1 MNRKPLTP
9 KSFGKRLREERL
21 RLGLTQGELAD
32 AAGVQRATV
41 YQYEK
46 GSRRPSLD
54 FLIELLPV
62 GLSWGYMMFGD
73 RKIFD
78 AEELRMVDADLA
90 GDLHKRVDRYG
101 VDSKG
106 RLLQSEHRNAL
117 FRQLV
122 EMALNLKKDEVDT
135 DAIHEVL
142 EAFAA

>member
-1 MNRKPLTP
+1 MNEKPLTP
-9 KSFGKRLREERL
+9 KSFGQRLREERL
-21 RLGLTQGELAD
+21 RLGLTQEELAD

-62 GLSWGYMMFGD
+62 GLSWRYMMFGD
-73 RKIFD
+73 RRVFD
-78 AEELRMVDADLA
+78 TEEYRMVDADLA
-90 GDLHKRVDRYG
+90 VELHMLVDRYG

-117 FRQLV
+117 FAQLV
-122 EMALNLKKDEVDT
+122 EMAINLKKDEVDT
-135 DAIHEVL
+135 GALTEVL